1 MPNHGSWISDP
12 AQLITWWEI
21 HGGIA
26 DRFCKEMPTGTYLD
40 YTSSISFH
48 FIKQRMSS
56 RRPGEGSTAQW
67 IWVRFIVKA
76 MHKDAQS
83 LCIEIHWTGWSCMPY
98 LSRISP
104 LLVSR
109 PSTRAI
115 FEFVEP
121 SPMAFPTRSW
131 GAFGSQKSDHI
142 LYYWVGGWPLLLST
156 NIKKSAESCN
166 HHCNCS

>member
-1 MPNHGSWISDP
+1 MGAGSLILRNWSRDGKYTLELRTGFPRRKCLLGHTWIIHQAKNEQP
-12 AQLITWWEI
+12 APWRRVNCPMDLSQI
-21 HGGIA
+21 H
-26 DRFCKEMPTGTYLD
+26 RESY
-40 YTSSISFH
+40 
-48 FIKQRMSS
+48 
-56 RRPGEGSTAQW
+56 
-67 IWVRFIVKA
+67 
-76 MHKDAQS
+76 AQS

-142 LYYWVGGWPLLLST
+142 LYYWVGGSPLLLST
-156 NIKKSAESCN
+156 NTLW
-166 HHCNCS
+166 

>member
-1 MPNHGSWISDP
+1 MGAGSLILRH
-12 AQLITWWEI
+12 QLITWWEI
-21 HGGIA
+21 HIGIV
-26 DRFCKEMPTGTYLD
+26 DRFSKKNEQPAPWGRVNCPMDLSQIHRESY
-40 YTSSISFH
+40 
-48 FIKQRMSS
+48 
-56 RRPGEGSTAQW
+56 
-67 IWVRFIVKA
+67 
-76 MHKDAQS
+76 AQS
-83 LCIEIHWTGWSCMPY
+83 LCFEIHWAGWSCMPY

-109 PSTRAI
+109 PSKRAI

-156 NIKKSAESCN
+156 NIKKSVESCN